1 MDEHYREII
10 AHYREAAFNHRL
22 DLFLAYRDLRS
33 EFDLI
38 DQKEPPP
45 DSSALLQWS
54 SPRLLAKIKKFV
66 AATTEL
72 LKRKRS
78 TVQA

>member
-1 MDEHYREII
+1 MDEQYREIV
-10 AHYREAAFNHRL
+10 ASYRAAEFNQRL
-22 DLFLAYRDLRS
+22 DMFLAYPDLRS

-54 SPRLLAKIKKFV
+54 GPPLLSKIKKYI

-78 TVQA
+78 TVQI